1 MTFIAHINN
10 EKEELIQTCTDHCR
24 NTAKYA
30 ANDLQNI
37 GLKKA
42 AYLAGLL
49 HDCGKFTPEFRE
61 YIKNSALE
69 MQGKKGSV
77 IHSFAG
83 VYYLMDKY
91 HNAPIPGFSEL
102 TAELL
107 SYAIGAHHGLFDCYD
122 ENSKNGY
129 IHRLTKQPEY
139 EKKAIENF
147 LAECASRDETEHLF
161 ANSCAEIT
169 EIYQKFLSI
178 PNVKINEL
186 QFYAGMMARIL
197 TSAVI
202 NGDRRDTAEFMGG
215 SDFSTAMTGNNN
227 IWAGALS
234 NLECYLKNL
243 PSDTEIG
250 KARKDLSDYCK
261 AFAGKPSNI
270 YRLNLPTGAGK
281 TLSGMRY
288 ALTHAIKYNKKRI
301 FYVAPLI
308 SILDQ
313 NAKVIRD
320 AVGNDNIVLE
330 HHSNV
335 VMDQDNSEKLNR
347 YQLLAETWDSPIIVT
362 TLVQFLNTLFSG
374 KTSCIR
380 RMKSLCDSVIIIDEV
395 QTVPT
400 KMLTLF
406 NLAINFL
413 STACN
418 ADILLCSA
426 TQPCLEKA
434 DHPLLLSTEEAIPP
448 EKWDDYNKIFKR
460 TNIIHAGRMNME
472 NEIVSFVQNLSKTY
486 PSILIVCNKK
496 SESAEL
502 FRLLHEQTKMN
513 CYHLSSGMCMAHRR
527 VILERIQND
536 LRNGIPLICVSTQV
550 IEAGVDISFS
560 AGIRLTAGLDS
571 IVQTAGRVNRNNEN
585 VESAPVYV
593 IGCIGEDLNRLR
605 EISEA
610 KDATDELLTEFEI
623 SPEFF
628 GNDLSSKSAAD
639 YYYKTLYRH
648 MKIGQQDFTIPDK
661 NNKNSKFSL
670 FGLLSD
676 NSNAVEFA
684 DKDEKEKYF
693 MHQAFAK
700 AGKLFKALDDNTQT
714 LLVPYQEAG
723 IKLIGELTANE
734 AKFDFGYR
742 KKLLNQAKEY
752 SVNVFDYQIKKL
764 EQAGAIR
771 RICDDSVLV
780 LSNEAYYDKAL
791 GLDLE
796 GGSGECSTLIL

>member
-1 MTFIAHINN
+1 MERNQTSFIAHIN
-10 EKEELIQTCTDHCR
+10 KETGSEQTCTEHCR
-24 NTAKYA
+24 NTANYA
-30 ANDLQNI
+30 VKDLADI
-37 GLKKA
+37 GLQKS

-49 HDCGKFTPEFRE
+49 HDCGKFTLDFKE
-61 YIKNSALE
+61 YIQNANE
-69 MQGKKGSV
+69 GIPVKKGSV
-77 IHSFAG
+77 IHTFAG
-83 VYYLMDKY
+83 VYFLMKRY
-91 HNAPIPGFSEL
+91 HTAAIPEYQEL

-107 SYAIGAHHGLFDCYD
+107 SYAIGAHHGLFDCCD
-122 ENSKNGY
+122 EDSKNGY
-129 IHRLTKQPEY
+129 LHRINKQPDY
-139 EKKAIENF
+139 EQQAIANF
-147 LAECASRDETEHLF
+147 QKECAGIDEIEDLF
-161 ANSCAEIT
+161 REAQKEIKV
-169 EIYQKFLSI
+169 IYHKLLSI
-178 PNVKINEL
+178 PEISNDEC
-186 QFYAGMMARIL
+186 QFYAGMVARLI

-202 NGDRRDTAEFMGG
+202 NGDRRDTAEFMSGT
-215 SDFSTAMTGNNN
+215 DFSEILPGNVS
-227 IWAGALS
+227 IWKKSLI
-234 NLECYLKNL
+234 NLERYLASL
-243 PSDTEIG
+243 PSDTPVG
-250 KARKDLSDYCK
+250 SARKELSDLCK
-261 AFAGKPSNI
+261 SFADRPSNI

-288 ALTHAIKYNKKRI
+288 ALTHAIKYGKKRI

-320 AVGNDNIVLE
+320 ALGNDDIVLE
-330 HHSNV
+330 HHSNLV
-335 VMDQDNSEKLNR
+335 IDRDDAEELNH

-380 RMKSLCDSVIIIDEV
+380 RLKSLCDSVILIDEV

-413 STACN
+413 STVCN

-472 NEIVSFVQNLSKTY
+472 NEIVSFVQNLSQTY

-496 SESAEL
+496 SEAAEL
-502 FRLLHEQTKMN
+502 FRLLHEHTNMN

-536 LRNGIPLICVSTQV
+536 LRNRIPLICVSTQV

-571 IVQTAGRVNRNNEN
+571 IVQTAGRVNRNGEN
-585 VESAPVYV
+585 DEAAPVYV
-593 IGCIGEDLNRLR
+593 IGCIGENLSRLR

-610 KDATDELLTEFEI
+610 KDATNILLAEFELN
-623 SPEFF
+623 PEYFE
-628 GNDLSSKSAAD
+628 NDLSSKKSVDFYYEALYKPMNKGYQD
-639 YYYKTLYRH
+639 Y
-648 MKIGQQDFTIPDK
+648 TIPGK
-661 NNKNSKFSL
+661 PSL
-670 FGLLSD
+670 YNLLSENSRSMQFVYD
-676 NSNAVEFA
+676 N
-684 DKDEKEKYF
+684 EKIAFF

-700 AGKLFKALDDNTQT
+700 AGKLFKALDDNTLT
-714 LLVPYQEAG
+714 LLVPYKEGMEIIA
-723 IKLIGELTANE
+723 ELSATE
-734 AKFDFGYR
+734 AKFDFGYK

-764 EQAGAIR
+764 EDAGAIR

-780 LSNEAYYDKAL
+780 LCSEAFYDEAL